1 MAGDERHDQGDVTRS
16 SRTPLLVAVV
26 LVVVLG
32 VFVVQNTESTEVTWL
47 VFDRAAPLWL
57 VILIAAVA
65 GALLT
70 EVAGWLMRRRRRD

>member
-1 MAGDERHDQGDVTRS
+1 MADDARHDPGDVTRS
-16 SRTPLLVAVV
+16 SRTPLLVGVV

-32 VFVVQNTESTEVTWL
+32 VFVAQNTESTEVTWL